1 MTASLVQRPAG
12 CQPREV
18 VAQQTRLKGSFI
30 YLANAVN
37 DLRGNVGGL
46 ALVLAPLVVITS
58 LCLLPEAIDLQSIVA
73 RHFGMGVHS
82 VGFTLAKEPYQP
94 AGPPEPL
101 PIAPWIVTV
110 LQILA
115 ILMTLVLGSLMV
127 LCTLERI
134 QGGAREPT
142 PVQEAIAVYQR
153 AIELLAASVL
163 IFLLQL
169 LVAVVAIFLLA
180 TPLVIAIL
188 LIYSSSPFPL
198 LLDWRMIFIPALIAF
213 FFVCFA
219 QYALVF
225 DGRHGWAA
233 LLYSRDLMRGRFFKV
248 ATRVVVFLAVW
259 SGYNAWTGAMF
270 IIMSWVLGP
279 VAVLTGWVSVIV
291 FMTDLLAVAVG
302 YATIAFF
309 IAAGVRLYQD
319 LVAFTDQEAALARE
333 MAALKTAS
341 LPRQAEA

>member
-1 MTASLVQRPAG
+1 
-12 CQPREV
+12 
-18 VAQQTRLKGSFI
+18 
-30 YLANAVN
+30 
-37 DLRGNVGGL
+37 
-46 ALVLAPLVVITS
+46 VVITS

-73 RHFGMGVHS
+73 RHFGMGVHA
-82 VGFTLAKEPYQP
+82 VGFTLAQAPYQP

-101 PIAPWIVTV
+101 PIAPWIVTA
-110 LQILA
+110 LQIVA

-142 PVQEAIAVYQR
+142 PIQEAIAVYRR

-169 LVAVVAIFLLA
+169 LVAVVAIFLLV
-180 TPLVIAIL
+180 TPVAIAIL
-188 LIYSSSPFPL
+188 LIYSSPFPL
-198 LLDWRMIFIPALIAF
+198 LLDWRMIFIPAMIAF

-225 DGRHGWAA
+225 DRRHGWAA
-233 LLYSRDLMRGRFFKV
+233 LLHSRDLMRGRFFKV
-248 ATRVVVFLAVW
+248 ATRIVVFLAVW

-279 VAVLTGWVSVIV
+279 VAVLTGWVSAIV

-309 IAAGVRLYQD
+309 IAAGVRLYED
-319 LVAFTDQEAALARE
+319 LVAFTNQEAALARE

-341 LPRQAEA
+341 LPRQVEA